1 MPSATEYAQKA
12 FTPPPGSLDLLL
24 VRHGQ
29 SQAYEPGRPFALVEG
44 QGDPPLSSVGRAQA
58 EAVGARLAHEGIA
71 ALYVTTMLRT
81 VETAAPLARL
91 TGLTPQ
97 VEPDLREVHLGEW
110 EGGLFRQKVAEGD
123 PIALEMMEKE
133 RWDVI
138 PGAEP
143 SEVFE
148 ARVRAAVGRLAAS
161 HPGQRVVAVTHGG
174 VIGEVLRQASAARP
188 FAFTGAENSSIS
200 QVVVVG
206 QRSIVRRFNDTAHLS
221 AGFATVSTPPT

>member
-1 MPSATEYAQKA
+1 VPEATEYAQKS

-29 SQAYEPGRPFALVEG
+29 SQAYEPGRPFALVDG
-44 QGDPPLSSVGRAQA
+44 QGDPPLSPIGREQA
-58 EAVGARLAHEGIA
+58 EAVGARLAREGIA
-71 ALYVTTMLRT
+71 ALYVTTMVRT
-81 VETAAPLARL
+81 AETAAPLARL
-91 TGLTPQ
+91 SGLTPL

-110 EGGLFRQKVAEGD
+110 EGGVFRQRVAEGD

-138 PGAEP
+138 PGAEAADA
-143 SEVFE
+143 FE
-148 ARVRAAVGRLAAS
+148 ARVRAAVGRLAAA

-188 FAFTGAENSSIS
+188 FAFTGAENCSVS

-206 QRSIVRRFNDTAHLS
+206 ERWIVRRFNDTAHLS
-221 AGFATVSTPPT
+221 AGFATVATPPT